1 MLELKRYIIKIASIV
16 TYNISLLALAMTQLS
31 CTQKLI
37 RVYSQVQIPSD
48 KMESV
53 HIDLKPI
60 VLNIDIFQNYSNLVK
75 GLQICNARIDYIRN
89 YINEYNAQISKE
101 N

>member
-1 MLELKRYIIKIASIV
+1 MRELKRYTTKKASTAI
-16 TYNISLLALAMTQLS
+16 YSILLLALAMTQLS
-31 CTQKLI
+31 CTPKLI
-37 RVYSQVQIPSD
+37 RVYSQAQIPSD
-48 KMESV
+48 KMNPV

-60 VLNIDIFQNYSNLVK
+60 VLNIDIFQNYSNLVQ

>member
-1 MLELKRYIIKIASIV
+1 
-16 TYNISLLALAMTQLS
+16 
-31 CTQKLI
+31 
-37 RVYSQVQIPSD
+37 
-48 KMESV
+48 MESV